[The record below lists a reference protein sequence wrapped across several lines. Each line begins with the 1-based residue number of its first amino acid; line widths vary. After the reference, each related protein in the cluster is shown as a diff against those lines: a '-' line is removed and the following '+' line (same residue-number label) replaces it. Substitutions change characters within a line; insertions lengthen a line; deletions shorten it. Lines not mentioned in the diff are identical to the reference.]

1 MTEQEW
7 KSLNVKLSQQA
18 DELLRQNLRR
28 RGDLSRRFAEALQNT
43 VWDSVDVISRRKTY
57 QPFFETSI
65 AVSMTLYQELKEY
78 ALKREVEISP
88 LIDAIIIA
96 YYSR

>member
-1 MTEQEW
+1 MSEQEW
-7 KSLNVKLSQQA
+7 KALTVKLSRQA

-28 RGDLSRRFAEALQNT
+28 RGDLSRRFTEALENT
-43 VWDSVDVISRRKTY
+43 DWDSVEAVSRRKTY
-57 QPFFETSI
+57 QAFFETSI
-65 AVSMTLYQELKEY
+65 AVSPALYQRLKEY

-88 LIDAIIIA
+88 LIDAIIVS